1 MGEQKVEI
9 RVHEGFSNRRRKQL
23 ENKLRQ
29 ALEEEIRTL
38 STEKQQI
45 ICDDLVTAFR
55 NRLIVL
61 YEAV

>member
-1 MGEQKVEI
+1 VKI
-9 RVHEGFSNRRRKQL
+9 RANEEFSNRERRQL
-23 ENKLRQ
+23 EDKLRQ
-29 ALEEEIRTL
+29 ALAEEIRTL

-61 YEAV
+61 TEAK